1 MKNRCDDCN
10 DNRFMAREEAYR
22 QMAHDDSLP
31 GAVPDLIEL

>member
-1 MKNRCDDCN
+1 
-10 DNRFMAREEAYR
+10 MAREEAYR